1 MVLVLL
7 EQFMKGIVKN
17 IVINAGSLYALS
29 QLLAGVK
36 VLGGIQTF
44 LLAGIVFYLISF
56 TIKPILQILTLPF
69 NLATLGMF
77 FIITNAILLY
87 LLTVL
92 VPQIIV
98 SAFIFPGASVAGFVI
113 PKIYFSTLFA
123 YIISAFILSTI
134 TSIIQWFIK

>member
-1 MVLVLL
+1 
-7 EQFMKGIVKN
+7 MKGIVRSV
-17 IVINAGSLYALS
+17 VINAGVLYILS
-29 QLLAGVK
+29 QLLGGVK
-36 VLGGIQTF
+36 VIGGIPTF
-44 LLAGIVFYLISF
+44 LFAGVVFYLISL
-56 TIKPILQILTLPF
+56 TVKPILQILTLPF

-77 FIITNAILLY
+77 SIITNAILLY

-98 SAFIFPGASVAGFVI
+98 SAFTFPGASVAGFVI